1 MRRFSQAQAKLI
13 SERLYMK
20 TVLTR
25 EMDTRKSEVLKRRKM
40 MDELEQ
46 CTFKPK
52 IQSTDKNKKIIGG
65 LC

>member
-1 MRRFSQAQAKLI
+1 
-13 SERLYMK
+13 MK

-25 EMDTRKSEVLKRRKM
+25 EMDTRKSEVLKRKKM

-52 IQSTDKNKKIIGG
+52 IQSIEKTKKIITG
-65 LC
+65 

>member
-1 MRRFSQAQAKLI
+1 MRRCSQAQAKLI

-25 EMDTRKSEVLKRRKM
+25 EMDTRKSEVLKRKKM

-52 IQSTDKNKKIIGG
+52 IQSIDKTKKIITG
-65 LC
+65 